1 MATRSTNSGG
11 GSALSGDGTRSSAVF
26 ARNGEYWTLGYRG
39 ATFQLRDIKGL
50 TYIQRLL
57 RHPDAEFHVLDLH
70 SDSGSAAVSDSS
82 RVEKYESDLPKGVSF
97 RQGLT
102 GDAGEMLDAKAKQE
116 YKRRHRELREEL
128 EELRERGDH
137 ERAEEVESE
146 VRFLGQELARA
157 MGLGGR
163 DRRVGSAAER
173 ARINVSR
180 AIGAAVGKISE
191 HDKELGA
198 LLDHSI
204 KTGAFCSYATPAE
217 NPPIW
222 QFSQSPAPSA
232 VELEASAPLFVRRE
246 TDLLAAAGR
255 TAFVGREAER
265 ALLSRLLEQVR
276 RGEGIT
282 VMIDG
287 APGVGKSRLAV
298 EFAAEASQRGFF
310 ALAGGCYD
318 REDSPFVPFIEMLE
332 DALAKAPSREVVRTV
347 LGNDAPEMTRLM
359 PQLRRLF
366 PDIPRSAE
374 VPIEQLRR
382 TLFNSISEIV
392 ARTAKE
398 APVLLLVEDLH
409 WADEG
414 SLLLLNHLARS
425 LRSMPVMIAATY
437 RDVELEPSGPLS
449 ESLDELTRLRGAE
462 QIHLQGLP
470 EHSVAAM
477 LRALAGQDPPDNI
490 VKLFF
495 AHTEGNPFFVEELY
509 SHLADQARLFD
520 ASGAFRHDLQPA
532 EVKVPPNVRL
542 VIGRRLARVGMNT
555 QKILAAAAVLGHSFT
570 FELLAAVSRENE
582 DQLLDCVEEAE
593 RAGLINS
600 TVQYPE
606 ARFNFS
612 HELIRQT
619 VLAGLSAPRRQR
631 LHLRVADAI
640 EQVYSKT
647 LEDHANDLSFHLMNA
662 GPAAAPDKTVKYLS
676 MAARRARSQGALTE
690 SGDLYRQALA
700 VLDTIPESATR
711 DQMELVLRLG
721 LGAVLMA
728 TRGYAYAE
736 NAASYQRATELGER
750 LGDPMQVV
758 LALAGLAA
766 RPLLRGELDT
776 AQALAD
782 QLLIASERDQKT
794 RTQIWG
800 HYYQGVI
807 RYHRGEFAAASESLQ
822 RARAAY
828 REDEHRKNPQD
839 PGSEALEYQA
849 LTAWHMGLADTARA
863 CIREALALN
872 ERVRKPYARVHCEFY
887 AAFLNAKLRDPRA
900 TEEFAQRVVKLSS
913 DSSIP
918 LYFDTGR
925 ILYGWAISQQGR
937 CDEGV
942 RCAAEGLEKFKE
954 AGNRL
959 GIGSFLGFF
968 AESLA
973 IKEETARALTIIE
986 EGLSAAPE
994 QPGDIAYLLWLR
1006 GELLTKG
1013 SSKEN
1018 NDRAEASFQEA
1029 IEVANRLG
1037 ARTYI
1042 LRASTSLG
1050 RLLSLRGRTAEARA
1064 LVQPIYESIHEGFDT
1079 LDLIEAKQLLDG
1091 LG

>member
-1 MATRSTNSGG
+1 MAMRETNSGG
-11 GSALSGDGTRSSAVF
+11 GSALSGDGIRPSAVF
-26 ARNGEYWTLGYRG
+26 ARNGEYWTLGYHG
-39 ATFQLRDIKGL
+39 ATFQVRDIKGL

-70 SDSGSAAVSDSS
+70 SESNTAAVSESN
-82 RVEKYESDLPKGVSF
+82 RVEKHENALPKGISF

-116 YKRRHRELREEL
+116 YKRRHRELQEEL
-128 EELRERGDH
+128 EELHERGDH

-146 VRFLGQELARA
+146 IAFLNRELARA
-157 MGLGGR
+157 VGLGGR
-163 DRRVGSAAER
+163 DRRVGSTAER

-180 AIGAAVGKISE
+180 AISAAIGKISE
-191 HDKELGA
+191 HDHDLA
-198 LLDHSI
+198 AMFDHSI
-204 KTGAFCSYATPAE
+204 RTGVFCSYATPAE
-217 NPPIW
+217 NPPVW
-222 QFSQSPAPSA
+222 QFSQSTSPLPAEIES
-232 VELEASAPLFVRRE
+232 SAPLFVRRE
-246 TDLLAAAGR
+246 TDLLTAAGR

-276 RGEGIT
+276 RGEGTT
-282 VMIDG
+282 VIIDG

-298 EFAAEASQRGFF
+298 EFAAEATQRGFF

-318 REDSPFVPFIEMLE
+318 REDSPFVPFIEMLD
-332 DALAKAPSREVVRTV
+332 DALAKAPSREVVRNV

-366 PDIPRSAE
+366 PDIPRSPE

-382 TLFNSISEIV
+382 TLFNSIAEIV
-392 ARTAKE
+392 ARTAKG
-398 APVLLLVEDLH
+398 APVLLLIEDLH

-437 RDVELEPSGPLS
+437 RDVELEPAGALA

-477 LRALAGQDPPDNI
+477 LQALAGQDPPDNI

-495 AHTEGNPFFVEELY
+495 EHTEGNPFFVEELY
-509 SHLADQARLFD
+509 WHLADQARLFD
-520 ASGAFRHDLQPA
+520 ASGVFQRDLRLA

-542 VIGRRLARVGMNT
+542 VIGRRLGRVNVNT
-555 QKILAAAAVLGHSFT
+555 QKILAAAAVLGRSFT

-606 ARFNFS
+606 SRFNFA

-631 LHLRVADAI
+631 LHLRAADAI
-640 EQVYSKT
+640 EQVYSKV
-647 LEDHANDLSFHLMNA
+647 LEDRANDLSFHLVNA
-662 GPAAAPDKTVKYLS
+662 GPTAAPDRTVKYLS

-690 SGDLYRQALA
+690 SSDLYRQALA
-700 VLDTIPESATR
+700 LLDTMPESATR

-728 TRGYAYAE
+728 TRGYAGVE
-736 NAASYQRATELGER
+736 TAAAYKRATELGER

-758 LALAGLAA
+758 LALGGLAS

-782 QLLIASERDQKT
+782 QILVACERDQKT
-794 RTQIWG
+794 RTQAWG
-800 HYYQGVI
+800 YYYQGLI
-807 RYHRGEFAAASESLQ
+807 QYHRGEFAIAWESLR

-839 PGSEALEYQA
+839 PGSETIEYQA
-849 LTAWHMGLADTARA
+849 MTAWHLGLADTARTH
-863 CIREALALN
+863 IEEALALN
-872 ERVRKPYARVHCEFY
+872 DRIRKPYARAHCEFY

-900 TEEFAQRVVKLSS
+900 TARFAEHLVKLSS

-918 LYFDTGR
+918 LYFQTGR
-925 ILYGWAISQQGR
+925 ILQGWAITQLGR

-942 RCAAEGLEKFKE
+942 SRASEGIEQYR
-954 AGNRL
+954 ANGNRL
-959 GIGSFLGFF
+959 GIGWFLSLL

-973 IKEETARALTIIE
+973 YQGAFGRALEIVD
-986 EGLSAAPE
+986 EGLGAAPE
-994 QPGDIAYLLWLR
+994 QPGDLPHLLWLR
-1006 GELLTKG
+1006 GELLARQP
-1013 SSKEN
+1013 SKEEH
-1018 NDRAEASFQEA
+1018 DRAEASFRKA
-1029 IEVANRLG
+1029 IDVANGLG
-1037 ARTYI
+1037 AKLYA

-1050 RLLSLRGRTAEARA
+1050 RLLVSRGQAVEAVA
-1064 LVQPIYESIHEGFDT
+1064 LVRPIYEGIHEGFDT
-1079 LDLIEAKQLLDG
+1079 RDLIEAKQLLDREG
-1091 LG
+1091 

>member
-1 MATRSTNSGG
+1 MATRLTNSGG
-11 GSALSGDGTRSSAVF
+11 ENALSGEGIRLPALF
-26 ARNGEYWTLGYRG
+26 ACNGEYWTLGYRG

-50 TYIQRLL
+50 IYIQRLL

-70 SDSGSAAVSDSS
+70 SESSTAAVSESS
-82 RVEKYESDLPKGVSF
+82 RVEKHENALPKGISF

-102 GDAGEMLDAKAKQE
+102 GDAGEMLDPKAKQE
-116 YKRRHRELREEL
+116 YKRRQAELREEL
-128 EELRERGDH
+128 EEFRERGDH
-137 ERAEEVESE
+137 ERAEEIESE
-146 VRFLGQELARA
+146 IAFLNRELARA
-157 MGLGGR
+157 VGLGGR

-173 ARINVSR
+173 ARLNVTR
-180 AIGAAVGKISE
+180 AITAAIGKISE
-191 HDKELGA
+191 HAGTLGA
-198 LLDHSI
+198 LLDRSI
-204 KTGAFCSYATPAE
+204 KTGAFCSYVTPAE

-222 QFSQSPAPSA
+222 QFSQSPSP
-232 VELEASAPLFVRRE
+232 VEADAGAPLFVRRE

-276 RGEGIT
+276 RGKGIT

-287 APGVGKSRLAV
+287 APGVGKSRLAA

-366 PDIPRSAE
+366 PDIPRSPE

-382 TLFNSISEIV
+382 TLFNSIAEIV

-437 RDVELEPSGPLS
+437 RDVELEPSGALA

-477 LRALAGQDPPDNI
+477 LRALAGQVPPDNI

-509 SHLADQARLFD
+509 WHLADQARLFD
-520 ASGAFRHDLQPA
+520 ASGAFRRDLQPA

-542 VIGRRLARVGMNT
+542 VIGRRLARVSVNT
-555 QKILAAAAVLGHSFT
+555 QKILAAAAVIRGSFT
-570 FELLAAVSRENE
+570 FELLAAASRENE
-582 DQLLDCVEEAE
+582 EQLLDSVEEAE
-593 RAGLINS
+593 RAGLIAS

-606 ARFNFS
+606 ARFNFL

-619 VLAGLSAPRRQR
+619 VLAGISAPRRQR
-631 LHLRVADAI
+631 LHLRVADAM

-647 LEDHANDLSFHLMNA
+647 LEDRANDLSFHLVNA
-662 GPAAAPDKTVKYLS
+662 GPAAAPERTVKYLS
-676 MAARRARSQGALTE
+676 IAARRARSQGALTE
-690 SGDLYRQALA
+690 SSDLYHQALSA
-700 VLDTIPESATR
+700 LETMRESSTR

-728 TRGYAYAE
+728 TRGYACAE
-736 NAASYQRATELGER
+736 TAAAYKRATELGER

-758 LALAGLAA
+758 LALGGLAS

-782 QLLIASERDQKT
+782 QILVACERDQKT
-794 RTQIWG
+794 RTQVWG
-800 HYYQGVI
+800 YYYKGLIQ
-807 RYHRGEFAAASESLQ
+807 YHRGEFAAAWESLR

-839 PGSEALEYQA
+839 PGSETIEYQA
-849 LTAWHMGLADTARA
+849 MTAWHLGLADTARA
-863 CIREALALN
+863 HIAEALALN
-872 ERVRKPYARVHCEFY
+872 DRLRKPYARAHCEFY

-900 TEEFAQRVVKLSS
+900 TAHFAEHLVKLSS
-913 DSSIP
+913 DNSIP
-918 LYFDTGR
+918 LYFQTGM
-925 ILYGWAISQQGR
+925 ILHGWAITQLGR

-942 RCAAEGLEKFKE
+942 RYASEGIEKYRE
-954 AGNRL
+954 NGNRL
-959 GIGSFLGFF
+959 GIGWFLALL

-973 IKEETARALTIIE
+973 NRGEFGRALEIVD
-986 EGLSAAPE
+986 EGLDATPE
-994 QPGDIAYLLWLR
+994 QPGDIPHLLWLR
-1006 GELLTKG
+1006 GELLLKRPA
-1013 SSKEN
+1013 
-1018 NDRAEASFQEA
+1018 DQQIAAAEDSLREA
-1029 IEVANRLG
+1029 IRRANGLG
-1037 ARTYI
+1037 MKLYA
-1042 LRASTSLG
+1042 LRAATSLG
-1050 RLLSLRGRTAEARA
+1050 RLLKLRSC
-1064 LVQPIYESIHEGFDT
+1064 L
-1079 LDLIEAKQLLDG
+1079 
-1091 LG
+1091 